1 MTSSIHMNNYLMDV
15 LSQILQ
21 MHRDYES
28 LDSDTPRVFR
38 RKSTVAPR
46 KNILNA
52 AKAPSSL
59 GDNRPAG
66 MAPIR
71 TSITGGTSPPISS
84 TIQAAAASSN
94 AGDSKKQHGGHNK
107 KRSPTA
113 TSRRGSGSGG
123 VSHHHLNRKEQ
134 IYSHLMQVRSV
145 SMVRSSTMS
154 SRNSASISEFSSFV
168 ERSSRMSE
176 DDQI

>member
-1 MTSSIHMNNYLMDV
+1 MCV
-15 LSQILQ
+15 VVQ

-46 KNILNA
+46 KNILNVA
-52 AKAPSSL
+52 
-59 GDNRPAG
+59 NRPAG

-71 TSITGGTSPPISS
+71 TSITTGGTSPPISS
-84 TIQAAAASSN
+84 TIQAAAAASN
-94 AGDSKKQHGGHNK
+94 NANGDSKKQHNYHK

-113 TSRRGSGSGG
+113 TSRRGSGTGSSGG